1 VAVDKR
7 KSGGA
12 APLGPPFLL
21 ERPPTTHTPP
31 PPPFNTPTNQNTQTQ
46 TQQNS
51 IACALYAHFGPGKF
65 PGNAST
71 VAACVCAYALLTAV
85 LGVFSHFREGDSF
98 LITLPKPGHDS
109 GLRVASRMDRHG
121 DGYTLTVSSANKD
134 EDHTAKLETSVAN
147 YFHSDG
153 VMAEV
158 KWRAHVRRLLSQY
171 ERSSAEAPA
180 QRPRAWDVKRLPP
193 VAKTTARRAAR

>member
-1 VAVDKR
+1 MSFSWRAKFDEL
-7 KSGGA
+7 A
-12 APLGPPFLL
+12 LPPVF
-21 ERPPTTHTPP
+21 RTPKTQPPSILTQTTPS
-31 PPPFNTPTNQNTQTQ
+31 TPTPRK
-46 TQQNS
+46 QNS

-65 PGNAST
+65 PANWST
-71 VAACVCAYALLTAV
+71 VAACVLAYSLLTAV

-153 VMAEV
+153 VMAEA

-193 VAKTTARRAAR
+193 VAKSSSRRTR

>member
-1 VAVDKR
+1 M
-7 KSGGA
+7 
-12 APLGPPFLL
+12 
-21 ERPPTTHTPP
+21 
-31 PPPFNTPTNQNTQTQ
+31 
-46 TQQNS
+46 
-51 IACALYAHFGPGKF
+51 
-65 PGNAST
+65 
-71 VAACVCAYALLTAV
+71 CAYVLLTAV

-98 LITLPKPGHDS
+98 LITLPKPGCDS

-147 YFHSDG
+147 YFYADG
-153 VMAEV
+153 VLAEA

-171 ERSSAEAPA
+171 ELSAEAPA

-193 VAKTTARRAAR
+193 VAKTARRPQASR